1 MMEDMMLIADGIN
14 FKINRII
21 KAIEASEGSYGS
33 AVSIAILESIKVRSI
48 EINTDKEVSIRFK
61 DDEILKVR

>member
-1 MMEDMMLIADGIN
+1 MEEMMLIADGVN

-33 AVSIAILESIKVRSI
+33 AVSIAILESLKVMNI
-48 EINTDKEVSIRFK
+48 QINTDKEIFIRFK